1 MIGNEITSATEAFSS
16 STSAH
21 DPYPFCRAASLSLA
35 LSRAFLF
42 RASFPFLFSIS
53 SQDTAVIWV
62 TLGTAVA
69 LWRGGDF
76 YQINVKSTQ
85 DLMAFPAP
93 SHEVDKPI
101 LEGKETASLAVL
113 NQAGLAWS
121 RAGQEGWWTEFA
133 WYEIWMRCE
142 SSPWPCD
149 VCMYMRFYSSPI
161 IAVSTLNVIFIKEH
175 LRNKLGYH
183 LCYSL

>member
-1 MIGNEITSATEAFSS
+1 MKSQAPRRPSPHPHLPTIHI
-16 STSAH
+16 
-21 DPYPFCRAASLSLA
+21 PFVALPLSASLSL
-35 LSRAFLF
+35 SRVPFQSFISIFILNFLP
-42 RASFPFLFSIS
+42 RHCSY
-53 SQDTAVIWV
+53 
-62 TLGTAVA
+62 LGHI
-69 LWRGGDF
+69 RDCCGFMKGGKNF

-183 LCYSL
+183 LCYSS